1 MEEALAVKWNFFGRG
16 GKKRKKDEAYIIS
29 DFYYLFSDLSEMHR
43 DAESIVLN
51 PGTLYFLGFFFQFF
65 DYLLPLIKFV
75 MLVQQVIIQA
85 VVQVQ
90 GKWEIRRLA
99 I

>member
-1 MEEALAVKWNFFGRG
+1 
-16 GKKRKKDEAYIIS
+16 
-29 DFYYLFSDLSEMHR
+29 MHR

-90 GKWEIRRLA
+90 GK
-99 I
+99 

>member
-1 MEEALAVKWNFFGRG
+1 MKVFLGEGE
-16 GKKRKKDEAYIIS
+16 KKRKKDEAYIIS

-51 PGTLYFLGFFFQFF
+51 PCTLYFLGFFFQFF

-75 MLVQQVIIQA
+75 MIEE